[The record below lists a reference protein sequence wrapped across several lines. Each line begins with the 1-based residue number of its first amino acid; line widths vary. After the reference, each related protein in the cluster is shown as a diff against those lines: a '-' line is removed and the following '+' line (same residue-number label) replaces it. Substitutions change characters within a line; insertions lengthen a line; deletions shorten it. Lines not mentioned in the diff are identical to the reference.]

1 MKEMMIMLGGDKKI
15 YISEIHSKF
24 SFGMYKDT
32 KFAITNK
39 LLNRLLKINPA
50 ERKGIPFRLEK
61 DENQPYLWLE
71 AQIFSRF

>member
-1 MKEMMIMLGGDKKI
+1 MKEMMLVLGEGKKI
-15 YISEIHSKF
+15 YLTEIHSKF

>member
-1 MKEMMIMLGGDKKI
+1 MKEMILILGGNKKI
-15 YISEIHSKF
+15 YLTEIHSKF

-39 LLNRLLKINPA
+39 LLNKLLKMNAA
-50 ERKGIPFRLEK
+50 ERNTLPFRLEK